1 MCARTSL
8 LPGITVFYSA
18 LLRNRSSYFLL
29 SPNLQSAFSAQAA
42 DQPDLGHLGHPAEP
56 NSAEVPAA
64 ASATN
69 GVHDASA
76 APGLDPLQHRE
87 NGSGP
92 APDHQFLNPG
102 PSCRANRGSSSSIP
116 YIDCS
121 DIDSECD
128 VTKGNTGHR
137 NANDSNADETGSYNK
152 SQEGSNRNGGPP
164 GKLFAVVNGFYHTNH
179 QWPMQQHQ
187 QQGGVGQQIQQ
198 TVLADKS
205 GPNKMNGSHEFTDCE
220 ILPNGG
226 SRHGRAPLHSTLL
239 DEIFQGRDKRPLGT
253 RSQCSS
259 PVINSF
265 HHRTNS
271 FSHAEM
277 TNSQPHTR
285 WIDSGLYLSRRPGV
299 GPAETPPHPNYA
311 NYSPI
316 TSNHTA
322 PHFAKPYNN
331 NHLRNRS
338 DTDPFIL
345 SQLTST
351 PIHLKRTGPNGQAPG
366 SAPMERRII
375 SNGNHVGNLL
385 VPGQARSNTVQRLYG
400 RQGKSGNN
408 SARNR
413 HNLNQPVQMIDGST
427 SSGSDTSDT
436 ESDTG
441 SSSLYSQPLMFG
453 NPAAVSS
460 MNSINSNGVHASP
473 LLRSKLC
480 FGSLQLEEGEGGEE
494 GEERGCYRFNEEVIE
509 GQVFRCWSVEM
520 WDVRHR
526 KN

>member
-1 MCARTSL
+1 MCARTCL

-18 LLRNRSSYFLL
+18 LFRNRSSYFLL
-29 SPNLQSAFSAQAA
+29 SPNVQSAISAQAA
-42 DQPDLGHLGHPAEP
+42 DQPDSGHLGHPAEP

-64 ASATN
+64 ASTTN
-69 GVHDASA
+69 GIHDTSA
-76 APGLDPLQHRE
+76 APGLDPLQPRE

-92 APDHQFLNPG
+92 APDRQFLNPG

-137 NANDSNADETGSYNK
+137 NANDSNADETGSYIK

-164 GKLFAVVNGFYHTNH
+164 GKLFGVVNGFYHTNH
-179 QWPMQQHQ
+179 QWPVQQHQ
-187 QQGGVGQQIQQ
+187 QQGVVGQQKQQ
-198 TVLADKS
+198 SVLADKS
-205 GPNKMNGSHEFTDCE
+205 GPNKLNGSHEFTDCE

-226 SRHGRAPLHSTLL
+226 SQHGRVPLHSTLL

-299 GPAETPPHPNYA
+299 GPAETPPHPSYA

-351 PIHLKRTGPNGQAPG
+351 PIHLKRSGLNGQAPG
-366 SAPMERRII
+366 SAPTERRILT
-375 SNGNHVGNLL
+375 NGNHVGNHL

-408 SARNR
+408 STRNR

-509 GQVFRCWSVEM
+509 GQVFRC
-520 WDVRHR
+520 
-526 KN
+526 